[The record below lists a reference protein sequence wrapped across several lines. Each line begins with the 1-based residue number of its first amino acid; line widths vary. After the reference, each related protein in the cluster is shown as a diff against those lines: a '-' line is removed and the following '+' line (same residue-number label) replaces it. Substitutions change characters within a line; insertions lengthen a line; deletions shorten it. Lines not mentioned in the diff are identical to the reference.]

1 MPSLKRKV
9 NPMSK
14 DIRTALMD
22 SKLMERYLA
31 RPPYQRN
38 DYLGWITRAVRSETK
53 AKRLEQMLT
62 ELRQGRVYMRMKW
75 NRENE
80 VRGH

>member
-1 MPSLKRKV
+1 
-9 NPMSK
+9 
-14 DIRTALMD
+14 
-22 SKLMERYLA
+22 MERYLA

>member
-22 SKLMERYLA
+22 SKLMERYLS

-38 DYLGWITRAVRSETK
+38 DYLGWIARAVRSETK

-62 ELRQGRVYMRMKW
+62 ELRQGGVYMRMKW